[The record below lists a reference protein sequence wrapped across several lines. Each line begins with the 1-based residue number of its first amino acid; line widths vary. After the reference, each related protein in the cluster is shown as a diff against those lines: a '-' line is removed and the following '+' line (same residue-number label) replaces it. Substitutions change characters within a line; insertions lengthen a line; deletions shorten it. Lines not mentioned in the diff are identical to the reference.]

1 MIESEFVTWEAPD
14 GDHPVRR
21 LSQRSYDLVSR
32 KQKDEWLTLWAEDC
46 VIEDPVGPSFFD
58 PEGKGHHGPEGVSA
72 FWDMAIAPVK
82 EFHFT
87 IRDSF
92 ANGNACANIGTFS
105 TVLEDG
111 SPRGHRPDRGLP
123 RQRRGQDGL
132 DGRPLGG
139 RAHHGDPAEARV
151 STDRSLRSL
160 LDQLGVVPRT
170 STRAATHST
179 SGRRARQSSRTRSA
193 SVGVFRFS
201 KP

>member
-1 MIESEFVTWEAPD
+1 MPAITLPVPALMSAPRRHHIRPAGRAGLIARKTETRYSSAMIESDFVTWEAPD

-32 KQKDEWLTLWAEDC
+32 KRKEEWLALWAEDG

-58 PEGKGHHGPEGVSA
+58 PEGKGHHGLEGVSA

-111 SPRGHRPDRGLP
+111 SLADTDLIAVYRVNDDGQLVSMAAHWEIERTMATLRKPDP
-123 RQRRGQDGL
+123 
-132 DGRPLGG
+132 
-139 RAHHGDPAEARV
+139 E
-151 STDRSLRSL
+151 
-160 LDQLGVVPRT
+160 GVN
-170 STRAATHST
+170 
-179 SGRRARQSSRTRSA
+179 
-193 SVGVFRFS
+193 
-201 KP
+201 